1 MEMSI
6 HNVTE
11 IKSETVHHKG
21 GSGEGWFSCVTVSVT
36 STDKLTDETS
46 KNDLKLYL
54 PYGETLETIM
64 TETIEKECK

>member
-11 IKSETVHHKG
+11 IKSDTVHHKG

-64 TETIEKECK
+64 TETKEKECK